1 MSSIK
6 AAFIGLGVMGYPMAG
21 HLAKA
26 GHDVTVYN
34 RTANTAEAWVAEHGG
49 ASAETPA
56 QAAKAAG
63 GADMVF
69 SCVGNDDD
77 LSSVVFGE
85 DGMLAGMKEGAILVD
100 HTTASAIVAR
110 EIDAKAREQGVGFLD
125 GPVSGGQA
133 GAENGQ
139 LTIMVGGEQKDFDV
153 AEPVLGAYGRA
164 VLLMGPAGSGQLTK
178 CVNQICCIGVIQGLA
193 EALAFAKAAGL
204 DARKA
209 VDVICKGAA
218 QSWQMD
224 NRADTMID
232 GEFDFGFAVEWMKK
246 DLGIV
251 LAEAQSN
258 GADLPITTLINGFY
272 GEIMAEGGNR
282 LDCTSLIK
290 RLTHKD

>member
-1 MSSIK
+1 MSRTK
-6 AAFIGLGVMGYPMAG
+6 AAFIGLGIMGYPMAG

-34 RTANTAEAWVAEHGG
+34 RTAEKAEKWVKEHGG

-56 QAAKAAG
+56 KAAG
-63 GADMVF
+63 GADIVL

-77 LSSVVFGE
+77 LRSVVFGD
-85 DGMLAGMKEGAILVD
+85 DGILAGMKEGAILVD
-100 HTTASAIVAR
+100 HTTASAIAAR
-110 EIDAKAREQGVGFLD
+110 EVDAKAREQGIGFLD

-139 LTIMVGGEQKDFDV
+139 LTIMVGGEQKDFDM
-153 AEPVLGAYGRA
+153 AQPVLGAYGRT

-193 EALAFAKAAGL
+193 EALSFARKAGL
-204 DARKA
+204 DPRKA
-209 VDVICKGAA
+209 IDVISEGAA

-232 GEFDFGFAVEWMKK
+232 GKFDFGFAVEWMQK

-251 LAEAQSN
+251 LSEAESN
-258 GADLPITTLINGFY
+258 GADLPMTALIKGFY
-272 GEIMAEGGNR
+272 DEIVDQGGNR
-282 LDCTSLIK
+282 WDCTSLIK
-290 RLTHKD
+290 RLTQES